1 MIKIWKVAKLTEKK
15 DFSEI
20 KTYGQ
25 LETIIA
31 MGLSKY
37 IIVEDIYGKKHNIKT
52 LSQLAKI
59 KNILPADEIR
69 KNMQL
74 GKKMENKNY
83 KILEYLNMGYEDIT
97 LITYKKR
104 IRSNS
109 TDINF
114 LIYKKEKFNTTNY
127 YEIAFFFIGKT
138 KLNTIYVKEFV
149 LSNKDEKGNY
159 TKSTT
164 LNNRRL
170 DMETAEEKKEGKLF
184 FKELSEI
191 LTSLRNSGLK
201 PETNIKNFDYEHET
215 YRLNN
220 STLNGINKYWSQ
232 DVTKKVKKSEK
243 PKIGTFTKNAEYIV
257 NELIGLSE
265 GDIDIAIKKI
275 QFFINRAG
283 KNLKNKKEILRAKKI
298 LQDMNQATEMKAVAG
313 INEIDY
319 QYDNYSIY
327 YDSANG
333 LVFFGDNQA
342 EIEANLPYEVY
353 KSYKYIVV
361 DFNNKHA
368 YGYCCYAFAL
378 RKYKSLKRKKENHV
392 MMVNS
397 QTDDI
402 II

>member
-1 MIKIWKVAKLTEKK
+1 MIKIWKVAKFTEKK

-25 LETIIA
+25 LEGIVA
-31 MGLSKY
+31 MRLSKY

-74 GKKMENKNY
+74 GNKMEKY
-83 KILEYLNMGYEDIT
+83 D
-97 LITYKKR
+97 
-104 IRSNS
+104 
-109 TDINF
+109 
-114 LIYKKEKFNTTNY
+114 
-127 YEIAFFFIGKT
+127 
-138 KLNTIYVKEFV
+138 V
-149 LSNKDEKGNY
+149 L
-159 TKSTT
+159 
-164 LNNRRL
+164 
-170 DMETAEEKKEGKLF
+170 
-184 FKELSEI
+184 
-191 LTSLRNSGLK
+191 
-201 PETNIKNFDYEHET
+201 KNFDIDLSDIYAIYYYKQQRHLTDYNFFFFYTKDGQEDKFKCFKFSVDNRNSIRAITTSGKDSINDEYGFRYISYEEET
-215 YRLNN
+215 PEQQKKIKMGFKQLKDLIEYYKKNYPNIVREDKDYENRTRIELHKNKKL
-220 STLNGINKYWSQ
+220 SGYKYWSQ

-342 EIEANLPYEVY
+342 TIEANLPYEVY